1 MALPND
7 TPVDTPRVTPPSK
20 PVAKKSK
27 QELAQEQ
34 QWAQQA
40 AQLKADGYNSAVVAR
55 KMIQVHG
62 MSEAGAEALVGSLF
76 GKKVNARAGD
86 TTSAVVTGLVM
97 TGAGLGG
104 ALLFFAI
111 VGFAFIKVTFLVYAA
126 LLGLAGKGASQTLIA
141 LVNAGGKEPLQ
152 K

>member
-1 MALPND
+1 MPHD

-20 PVAKKSK
+20 PVMKKSK
-27 QELAQEQ
+27 QELAQDQ
-34 QWAQQA
+34 QWGQQA

-86 TTSAVVTGLVM
+86 TTSAVVSGLVM
-97 TGAGLGG
+97 TGVALGG
-104 ALLFFAI
+104 AILFFAI
-111 VGFAFIKVTFLVYAA
+111 LGFAFIKLTFLVYAA
-126 LLGLAGKGASQTLIA
+126 LLGLAGKGASQAFIA
-141 LVNAGGKEPLQ
+141 MVNSGGEEPLQ